1 MTSDSGLA
9 VLPTAARRRRRTS
22 SRKKAEPRPP
32 FGEGLL
38 PLFDPLTIKELRGL
52 SRHWQNYVGRV
63 IYVGLVACV
72 LLRWWS
78 EIATLSGTGST
89 SDFAAFGRRLF
100 QLFVQGQMALVLL
113 ASMSAGSDMII
124 KEVKTGTLSLLDLA
138 TLTPSQIAASK
149 WKAVMVSATMLVL
162 CGVPVM
168 AICVY
173 LGGAGPWELAWSFT
187 TTLSLAALGSAV
199 SIKYSAICHSPLT
212 AILKSLG
219 VILGSAI
226 LMLIGFAFGGAPLFI
241 MAVCHPILAA
251 LAAAIH
257 PPGHEATFAWIASAL
272 FTLFVTGRLLQST
285 AILVRR
291 RVVDP
296 PPPPRP
302 MNDPEL
308 FESNYKRL
316 SLRGPRTLTI
326 QRRIWDRWELLW
338 KEWITRP
345 ATRFPSSARIAV
357 GTVAGFLMWVLW
369 QCSYGGY
376 YIEGFY
382 VLGGMFLV
390 LATLNGAILFS
401 TERDG
406 MKIDMLLSTPLTS
419 RQIVGTKLFAGLFSP
434 ESLVALGF
442 WLCVVRGW
450 FFTGGGY
457 AGAAIASTLFLFFCY
472 ALGAASSLFARTVRS
487 AVLLSLG
494 LVGVLVVGVPWLAAT
509 ISPLSA
515 TNAAPLIGRVAAWLD
530 VFQVLGQFH
539 ATGKTRAPL
548 DPGDAMAAI
557 LPFCAS
563 TAGLTLALLAATFR
577 RFRSLTGRS
586 RG

>member
-1 MTSDSGLA
+1 MTIESGLA
-9 VLPTAARRRRRTS
+9 VLPTAARRRRAG
-22 SRKKAEPRPP
+22 RKKAEPRPP
-32 FGEGLL
+32 FGEGLF

-78 EIATLSGTGST
+78 EMTTLNALRTT
-89 SDFAAFGRRLF
+89 SDFAAFGKKLF
-100 QLFVQGQMALVLL
+100 DLFVQGQMALVLL

-124 KEVKTGTLSLLDLA
+124 KEIKTGTLSLLDLA

-162 CGVPVM
+162 CGLPVM

-187 TTLSLAALGSAV
+187 TTLSLAALGAAV
-199 SIKYSAICHSPLT
+199 SIKFSAICHSPLT

-226 LMLIGFAFGGAPLFI
+226 LMLVGFALGGVFRF
-241 MAVCHPILAA
+241 MVAVCHPLLAA
-251 LAAAIH
+251 FAAAMS
-257 PPGHEATFAWIASAL
+257 PQGPATTYAWIASAL
-272 FTLFVTGRLLQST
+272 FTLLVAGRVLQST
-285 AILVRR
+285 AVLVRR

-316 SLRGPRTLTI
+316 TLHGPRTLTI
-326 QRRIWDRWELLW
+326 QRRIWERWELLW

-345 ATRFPSSARIAV
+345 ATRFPSSARIAIGAV
-357 GTVAGFLMWVLW
+357 TGFLLWVLW
-369 QCSYGGY
+369 HCSYGGY
-376 YIEGFY
+376 YLEVFY
-382 VLGGMFLV
+382 SIGAVFLV
-390 LATLNGAILFS
+390 MATLNGAILFG
-401 TERDG
+401 TEKDG

-419 RQIVGTKLFAGLFSP
+419 RQIVGTKLLAGLFSP
-434 ESLVALGF
+434 ESLVAFGMWF
-442 WLCVVRGW
+442 GVVSGW
-450 FFTGGGY
+450 FRTPVGY
-457 AGAAIASTLFLFFCY
+457 AAAAAVTVLFLLFCY
-472 ALGAASSLFARTVRS
+472 ALGTASSLFTRTVRS

-494 LVGVLVVGVPWLAAT
+494 LVGALVAGIPWLATT
-509 ISPLSA
+509 ISPLGA
-515 TNAAPLIGRVAAWLD
+515 TAAVPLLGRIAGWLNI
-530 VFQVLGQFH
+530 FEVLAPFH
-539 ATGKTRAPL
+539 PRGSIDLAT
-548 DPGDAMAAI
+548 AI
-557 LPFCAS
+557 EQISPFCAVYS
-563 TAGLTLALLAATFR
+563 SLTAALLVASFR
-577 RFRSLTGRS
+577 RFRSITGRS

>member
-1 MTSDSGLA
+1 MTSETGLA
-9 VLPTAARRRRRTS
+9 ILPNAARRRRTAVK
-22 SRKKAEPRPP
+22 KKAERRPP
-32 FGEGLL
+32 FGEGLF

-78 EIATLSGTGST
+78 EMTTLNTLRTT

-100 QLFVQGQMALVLL
+100 EMFVQGQMALVLL

-138 TLTPSQIAASK
+138 TLTPSQIAVSK

-162 CGVPVM
+162 CGLPVM

-187 TTLSLAALGSAV
+187 TTWSLAALGAAV

-226 LMLIGFAFGGAPLFI
+226 LMLIGFALGGGFRFLV
-241 MAVCHPILAA
+241 AVCHPLLAA
-251 LAAAIH
+251 FAAALS
-257 PPGHEATFAWIASAL
+257 PAGPASTFAWIPSAL
-272 FTLFVTGRLLQST
+272 VTLLVTGRVLQST
-285 AILVRR
+285 AVLVRR

-316 SLRGPRTLTI
+316 SLHGPRTLTI
-326 QRRIWDRWELLW
+326 QRRIWERWELLW

-345 ATRFPSSARIAV
+345 ATRFPGSARIMIGAV
-357 GTVAGFLMWVLW
+357 TGFLMWVVW

-376 YIEGFY
+376 YLELFY
-382 VLGGMFLV
+382 FLGAIFLV
-390 LATLNGAILFS
+390 MATLNGAILFA
-401 TERDG
+401 TEKDG
-406 MKIDMLLSTPLTS
+406 MKIDMLLSTPLSS
-419 RQIVGTKLFAGLFSP
+419 RQIVGTKLLAGLVSP
-434 ESLVALGF
+434 ESLVAFGLWF
-442 WLCVVRGW
+442 CVVGGW
-450 FFTGGGY
+450 FSRTGAGY
-457 AGAAIASTLFLFFCY
+457 GAVAAVTFLFLLFCY
-472 ALGAASSLFARTVRS
+472 ALGTASSLFTRTVRS

-494 LVGVLVVGVPWLAAT
+494 LVGVLVVGVPWLATT
-509 ISPLSA
+509 ISPLGA
-515 TNAAPLIGRVAAWLD
+515 TAAVPMLGRVAGLLNVFD
-530 VFQVLGQFH
+530 VVEQFH
-539 ATGKTRAPL
+539 RHGSI
-548 DPGDAMAAI
+548 DPAAAVARI
-557 LPFCAS
+557 LPFSAVY
-563 TAGLTLALLAATFR
+563 AGLTLALVAASFR
-577 RFRSLTGRS
+577 RFRSITGRS